1 MTTAEIFNVLGTEL
15 KSFAAEH
22 AMTLINAND
31 PEAAMTALLTLPGGA
46 LVIAYDG
53 SKRQN
58 STSERDAIARAR
70 FSFYVS
76 SRKPMGMDGKSGI
89 SAAGATLPPL
99 YTTLENLIQCI
110 IAIRLA
116 TDGRTRPSLDWEDDS
131 AVTGPNGE
139 LLNAYKATFS
149 LLKVIPQ
156 TTA

>member
-1 MTTAEIFNVLGTEL
+1 MTTSEIFNVLATEL
-15 KSFAAEH
+15 KAFAAEH

-31 PEAAMTALLTLPGGA
+31 PESAMTSLLTLPGGA

-76 SRKPMGMDGKSGI
+76 SRKPMGMDGKSGL
-89 SAAGATLPPL
+89 SAAGTTLPPL

-110 IAIRLA
+110 IAIQFTA
-116 TDGRTRPSLDWEDDS
+116 DGRTRPAMDYEGDD

-139 LLNAYKATFS
+139 LLNAYKTTFS

-156 TTA
+156 QTA